1 MLFPY
6 TGFARKGG
14 GGGVKACQDGLG
26 HFFSPRLPG
35 GVRACQDGFGHFFST
50 FARLTEEGR
59 GGGGGLKL
67 FGQYPYRTN
76 TFQKGSSLSCQTK
89 NGLLQR

>member
-35 GVRACQDGFGHFFST
+35 GVMACLDGLGHFFP
-50 FARLTEEGR
+50 RL
-59 GGGGGLKL
+59 
-67 FGQYPYRTN
+67 PV
-76 TFQKGSSLSCQTK
+76 
-89 NGLLQR
+89 